1 MVPTRPLSALPETHA
16 LFARDDW
23 PHVRKVTK
31 ALAYK
36 VRPNLGEA
44 KDLAHA
50 AILRCLDHPKEPWR
64 LTTGQLIKW
73 LGRCVAFIS
82 FHWRRHDEGFPH
94 DPIAQEGGSD
104 ELDDGTSYTLGHI
117 LEAPGPSPESAYA
130 AVQAEAIYRKRL
142 DLLGQKVADD
152 ALVSLLVA
160 EVARKAESPK
170 DAAIA
175 KGFSADDVYNARKRL
190 ERAAIEVIED
200 ERKAQALA
208 QAQPPSQELR

>member
-1 MVPTRPLSALPETHA
+1 MVPTRPLRALPGTHA
-16 LFARDDW
+16 LFAREDW

-94 DPIAQEGGSD
+94 DPIAQEGGKD

-117 LEAPGPSPESAYA
+117 LEAPGLSPESAYA
-130 AVQAEAIYRKRL
+130 AAEAEAIYRKRL
-142 DLLGQKVADD
+142 HRLGQKVADD
-152 ALVSLLVA
+152 ELVSLLVA
-160 EVARKAESPK
+160 EVSRNAESPK
-170 DAAIA
+170 DAATA
-175 KGFSADDVYNARKRL
+175 RGFSADDVYNARKRL
-190 ERAAIEVIED
+190 ERAALDVIEE
-200 ERKAQALA
+200 ERKAQASSSKEV
-208 QAQPPSQELR
+208 P